1 MTGEERRGANLAM
14 MRAHFKYL
22 DEPNPDAV
30 MRQLAADFVFD
41 LPFAPELEPFNRA
54 RYDALIRHNQ
64 ATYEQHLVTI
74 LEELPTL
81 DPDVIAVR
89 YDGDSRWVGGIPYV
103 GRYLAIFRFR
113 DGKIVGI
120 TEFHN
125 PKVVEAAVAASKA
138 LVEQS

>member
-1 MTGEERRGANLAM
+1 VTGEDRRGTNLEM
-14 MRAHFKYL
+14 MRAHFRYL

-30 MRQLAADFVFD
+30 MGQLAADFVFD
-41 LPFAPELEPFNRA
+41 LPFAPELEPFDRA
-54 RYDALIRHNQ
+54 QYDALIRHNH
-64 ATYEQHLVTI
+64 ATYESHLVTI

-89 YDGDSRWVGGIPYV
+89 FDGDSRWAGGIPYV
-103 GRYLAIFRFR
+103 GRYVAIFRFR

-125 PKVVEAAVAASKA
+125 PKVVEAAMAASKA
-138 LVEQS
+138 LARQA